1 MIFSK
6 SRFPLLLLLVVVLLL
21 SPSSIPAAKQPDVK
35 SSAIVIK
42 EGTIVYEKPDVVA
55 NALRLLYAGEI
66 IEIQE
71 LVIDPHQAKW
81 AKVKMGQVYGYVK
94 NGNIQYGAPV
104 PIREWKPPV
113 ILRDEKPLAFS
124 QKTGA
129 ELFGPGINL
138 RYLPFSRLGL
148 SFSVG
153 SIIDLPEMKGT
164 SIALGVV
171 SYLALKDLSPF
182 IETGFTRLS
191 YHEGFST
198 LRVNAFY
205 LSGGIEWIFRSGF
218 FFNSSL
224 TYMRSADV
232 EVSFD
237 YLNAKSGLTEVPED
251 FGILDPGDDNTFQFV
266 LPGFSIGY
274 AF

>member
-1 MIFSK
+1 MIPAM
-6 SRFPLLLLLVVVLLL
+6 SRFPLLTLLFSLLF
-21 SPSSIPAAKQPDVK
+21 SAPIAAAKKEVK
-35 SSAIVIK
+35 SSAIVVK

-66 IEIQE
+66 IDIQE
-71 LVIDPHQAKW
+71 IVIDPNQAKW
-81 AKVKMGQVYGYVK
+81 AKVKMGEVYGYVK
-94 NGNIQYGAPV
+94 NGNIQYGAAV
-104 PIREWKPPV
+104 EIREWKPPV
-113 ILRDEKPLAFS
+113 ILRDEKPLSFS
-124 QKTGA
+124 QKSGG

-138 RYLPFSRLGL
+138 HYLPFSRLGL

-153 SIIDLPEMKGT
+153 SIIDWPEMKGT
-164 SIALGVV
+164 SIALGMV

-182 IETGFTRLS
+182 IELGFTRLS
-191 YHEGFST
+191 YHEKYAT

-237 YLNAKSGLTEVPED
+237 YLNAQSGLTDVPED